1 MTLFKEISDFIKKIR
16 YIKAKNLTIG
26 LVPTMGALHKGHLS
40 LVERSLVEND
50 FTIVSVFINPTQ
62 FNDKEDLAN
71 YPKNLTKDC
80 DFLEAISDDI
90 IIFAPEISDVYDK
103 NISVKKF
110 DFQGLDRFM
119 EGKYR
124 KGHFEGV
131 ATVVSRLFEIVK
143 PNKAYFGEKDYQQ
156 LKIIQQL
163 VVQYR
168 IPVNIIGCKI
178 IREDDGLALSS
189 RNSKLGSH
197 SRNIASKI
205 FELLNYCRVHFD
217 SMNLDEIINHVNI
230 FFEKISEIELEY
242 FIIADSETL
251 IPAKEIVKD
260 KQYRAFVAVRLEG
273 VRLIDNLSLIH
284 I

>member
-1 MTLFKEISDFIKKIR
+1 MTLFKEKFDLNKKIG
-16 YIKAKNLTIG
+16 YIKEKNLTIG
-26 LVPTMGALHKGHLS
+26 LVPTMGALHKGHVS

-50 FTIVSVFINPTQ
+50 FTIVSIFINPTQ

-251 IPAKEIVKD
+251 IPAKEIIKD

-273 VRLIDNLSLIH
+273 VRLIDNIELN
-284 I
+284 

>member
-1 MTLFKEISDFIKKIR
+1 MTLFKEKSDLNKKIG
-16 YIKAKNLTIG
+16 YIKEKNLTIG

-40 LVERSLVEND
+40 LVEKSLVEND
-50 FTIVSVFINPTQ
+50 FTIVSIFINPTQ

-90 IIFAPEISDVYDK
+90 IIFAPEISDIYDK

-156 LKIIQQL
+156 LKIIQQI

-168 IPVNIIGCKI
+168 IPVNIIGCKT

-189 RNSKLGSH
+189 RNTKLGPY

-205 FELLNYCRVHFD
+205 FELLNYCRIHFD

-251 IPAKEIVKD
+251 IPAKEIIKD
-260 KQYRAFVAVRLEG
+260 KQYRAFVAVRLDG
-273 VRLIDNLSLIH
+273 VRLIDNIELN
-284 I
+284 

>member
-1 MTLFKEISDFIKKIR
+1 MTLFKEKSDLNKKIG
-16 YIKAKNLTIG
+16 YIKEKNLTIG
-26 LVPTMGALHKGHLS
+26 LVPTMGALHKGHVS

-50 FTIVSVFINPTQ
+50 FTIVSIFINPTQ

-251 IPAKEIVKD
+251 IPAKEIIKD
-260 KQYRAFVAVRLEG
+260 KQYRAFVAVRLDG
-273 VRLIDNLSLIH
+273 VRLIDNIELN
-284 I
+284 

>member
-1 MTLFKEISDFIKKIR
+1 MALFKEKSDLNKKIG
-16 YIKAKNLTIG
+16 YIKEKNLTIG

-50 FTIVSVFINPTQ
+50 FTIVSIFINPTQ

-90 IIFAPEISDVYDK
+90 IIFAPEISDIYDK

-251 IPAKEIVKD
+251 IPAKEIIKD

-273 VRLIDNLSLIH
+273 VRLIDNIELN
-284 I
+284 

>member
-1 MTLFKEISDFIKKIR
+1 MALFKEKSDLNKKIG
-16 YIKAKNLTIG
+16 YIKEKNLTIG

-50 FTIVSVFINPTQ
+50 FTIVSIFINPTQ

-90 IIFAPEISDVYDK
+90 IIFAPEISDIYDK

-251 IPAKEIVKD
+251 IPAKEIIEE
-260 KQYRAFVAVRLEG
+260 KQYRAFVAVRLDG
-273 VRLIDNLSLIH
+273 VRLIDNIELN
-284 I
+284 

>member
-1 MTLFKEISDFIKKIR
+1 MALFKEKSDLNKKIG
-16 YIKAKNLTIG
+16 YIKEKNLTIG

-40 LVERSLVEND
+40 LVEKSLVEND

-90 IIFAPEISDVYDK
+90 IIFAPEISDIYDK

-251 IPAKEIVKD
+251 IPAKEIIKD
-260 KQYRAFVAVRLEG
+260 KQYRAFVAVRLHG
-273 VRLIDNLSLIH
+273 VRLIDNIELN
-284 I
+284 

>member
-1 MTLFKEISDFIKKIR
+1 MALFKEKSDLNKKIG
-16 YIKAKNLTIG
+16 YIKEKNLTIG

-40 LVERSLVEND
+40 LVERSLAEND
-50 FTIVSVFINPTQ
+50 FTIVSIFINPTQ

-90 IIFAPEISDVYDK
+90 IIFAPEISDIYDK

-205 FELLNYCRVHFD
+205 FELLNYCRAHFD
-217 SMNLDEIINHVNI
+217 SMNLDEIISHVNI
-230 FFEKISEIELEY
+230 FFEKTSEIELEY
-242 FIIADSETL
+242 FIIADSQTL
-251 IPAKEIVKD
+251 IPVKEIIKD
-260 KQYRAFVAVRLEG
+260 KQYRAFVAVRLDG
-273 VRLIDNLSLIH
+273 VRLIDNIELN
-284 I
+284 

>member
-1 MTLFKEISDFIKKIR
+1 MTLFKEKSDLNKKIG
-16 YIKAKNLTIG
+16 YIKEKNLTIG
-26 LVPTMGALHKGHLS
+26 LIPTMGALHKGHLS
-40 LVERSLVEND
+40 LVERSLLEND
-50 FTIVSVFINPTQ
+50 FTIVSIFINPTQ

-90 IIFAPEISDVYDK
+90 IIFAPEISDLYDK

-251 IPAKEIVKD
+251 IPAKEIIKD
-260 KQYRAFVAVRLEG
+260 KQYRAFVAVRLDG
-273 VRLIDNLSLIH
+273 VRLIDNIELN
-284 I
+284 

>member
-1 MTLFKEISDFIKKIR
+1 MTLFKEKSDLNKKIG
-16 YIKAKNLTIG
+16 YIKEKNLTIG

-40 LVERSLVEND
+40 LVERSLLEND
-50 FTIVSVFINPTQ
+50 FTIVSIFINPTQ

-80 DFLEAISDDI
+80 DFLESISDDI
-90 IIFAPEISDVYDK
+90 IIFAPDISDVYDK

-251 IPAKEIVKD
+251 IPAKEIIKD
-260 KQYRAFVAVRLEG
+260 KQYRAFVAVRLDG
-273 VRLIDNLSLIH
+273 VRLIDNIELN
-284 I
+284 

>member
-1 MTLFKEISDFIKKIR
+1 MTLFKEKSDLNKKIG
-16 YIKAKNLTIG
+16 YIKEKNLTIG

-80 DFLEAISDDI
+80 DFLESISDDI
-90 IIFAPEISDVYDK
+90 IIFAPDISDVYDK

-251 IPAKEIVKD
+251 IPAKEIIKD
-260 KQYRAFVAVRLEG
+260 KQYRAFVAVRLDG
-273 VRLIDNLSLIH
+273 VRLIDNIELN
-284 I
+284 

>member
-1 MTLFKEISDFIKKIR
+1 MTLFKEISDLIKKIR
-16 YIKAKNLTIG
+16 YIKEKNLTIG

-40 LVERSLVEND
+40 LVERSLIEND
-50 FTIVSVFINPTQ
+50 FTIVSIFINPTQ

-90 IIFAPEISDVYDK
+90 IIFAPEISDIYDK

-251 IPAKEIVKD
+251 IPAKEIIKD
-260 KQYRAFVAVRLEG
+260 KQYRAFVAVRLDG
-273 VRLIDNLSLIH
+273 VRLIDNIELN
-284 I
+284 

>member
-1 MTLFKEISDFIKKIR
+1 
-16 YIKAKNLTIG
+16 
-26 LVPTMGALHKGHLS
+26 MGALHKGHLS
-40 LVERSLVEND
+40 LVEKSLVEND
-50 FTIVSVFINPTQ
+50 FTIVSIFINPTQ

-205 FELLNYCRVHFD
+205 FELLNYCCLLYTSD
-217 SMNLDEIINHVNI
+217 AADE
-230 FFEKISEIELEY
+230 
-242 FIIADSETL
+242 
-251 IPAKEIVKD
+251 
-260 KQYRAFVAVRLEG
+260 
-273 VRLIDNLSLIH
+273 
-284 I
+284 

>member
-1 MTLFKEISDFIKKIR
+1 MTLFKEKSDLNKKIG
-16 YIKAKNLTIG
+16 YIKEKNLTIG

-40 LVERSLVEND
+40 LVEKSLVEND
-50 FTIVSVFINPTQ
+50 FTIVSIFINPTQ

-251 IPAKEIVKD
+251 IPAKEIIKD
-260 KQYRAFVAVRLEG
+260 KQYRAFVAVRLDG
-273 VRLIDNLSLIH
+273 VRLIDNIELN
-284 I
+284 

>member
-1 MTLFKEISDFIKKIR
+1 MALFKEKSDLNKKIG
-16 YIKAKNLTIG
+16 YIKEKNLTIG

-40 LVERSLVEND
+40 LVEKSLVEND
-50 FTIVSVFINPTQ
+50 FTIVSIFINPTQ

-90 IIFAPEISDVYDK
+90 IIFAPEISDIYDK

-251 IPAKEIVKD
+251 IPAKEIIKN

-273 VRLIDNLSLIH
+273 VRLIDNIELK
-284 I
+284 

>member
-1 MTLFKEISDFIKKIR
+1 MALFKEKSDLNKKIG
-16 YIKAKNLTIG
+16 YIKEKNLTIG

-40 LVERSLVEND
+40 LVERSLLEND
-50 FTIVSVFINPTQ
+50 FTIVSIFINPTQ

-251 IPAKEIVKD
+251 IPAKEIIKD
-260 KQYRAFVAVRLEG
+260 KQYRAFVAVRLDG
-273 VRLIDNLSLIH
+273 VRLIDNIELN
-284 I
+284 

>member
-1 MTLFKEISDFIKKIR
+1 MALFKEKSDLNKKIG
-16 YIKAKNLTIG
+16 YIKEKNLTIG

-50 FTIVSVFINPTQ
+50 FTIVSIFINPTQ

-251 IPAKEIVKD
+251 IPAKEIIKD
-260 KQYRAFVAVRLEG
+260 KQYRAFVAVRLDG
-273 VRLIDNLSLIH
+273 VRLIDNIELN
-284 I
+284 

>member
-1 MTLFKEISDFIKKIR
+1 MALFKEKSDLNKKIG
-16 YIKAKNLTIG
+16 YIKEKNLTIG

-40 LVERSLVEND
+40 LVEKSLVEND
-50 FTIVSVFINPTQ
+50 FTIVSIFINPTQ

-90 IIFAPEISDVYDK
+90 IIFAPEISDIYDK

-242 FIIADSETL
+242 FIIADSKNL
-251 IPAKEIVKD
+251 IPVKEISKD
-260 KQYRAFVAVRLEG
+260 KQYRAFVAVRIEG
-273 VRLIDNLSLIH
+273 IRLIDNIELN
-284 I
+284 

>member
-1 MTLFKEISDFIKKIR
+1 MTLFKEKSDLNKKIG
-16 YIKAKNLTIG
+16 YIKEKNLTIG

-40 LVERSLVEND
+40 LVEKSLVEND

-251 IPAKEIVKD
+251 IPAKEIIKD
-260 KQYRAFVAVRLEG
+260 KQYRAFVAVRLDG
-273 VRLIDNLSLIH
+273 VRLIDNIELN
-284 I
+284 

>member
-16 YIKAKNLTIG
+16 YIKEKNLTIG

-40 LVERSLVEND
+40 LVERSLIEND
-50 FTIVSVFINPTQ
+50 FTTVSIFINPTQ
-62 FNDKEDLAN
+62 FNDKEDLIN

-80 DFLEAISDDI
+80 DFLEVISDDI
-90 IIFAPEISDVYDK
+90 IVFAPEISDIYDK

-110 DFQGLDRFM
+110 NFQGLDRFM
-119 EGKYR
+119 EGNNR

-143 PNKAYFGEKDYQQ
+143 PNQAYFGEKDYQQ
-156 LKIIQQL
+156 LKIIKQL
-163 VVQYR
+163 VVQNR
-168 IPVNIIGCKI
+168 IPVNIIGCKT

-189 RNSKLGSH
+189 RNSKLGPH

-205 FELLNYCRVHFD
+205 FELLNYCRINFH
-217 SMNLDEIINHVNI
+217 SMNLDEIISYVNI

-251 IPAKEIVKD
+251 IPAKEIIEE
-260 KQYRAFVAVRLEG
+260 KQYRAFVAVRLDG
-273 VRLIDNLSLIH
+273 VRLIDNIELNK
-284 I
+284 

>member
-1 MTLFKEISDFIKKIR
+1 MTLFKEKSDLNKKIG
-16 YIKAKNLTIG
+16 YIKEKNLTIG
-26 LVPTMGALHKGHLS
+26 LIPTMGALHKGHLS
-40 LVERSLVEND
+40 LVERSLLEND
-50 FTIVSVFINPTQ
+50 FTIVSIFINPTQ

-80 DFLEAISDDI
+80 DFLESISDDI
-90 IIFAPEISDVYDK
+90 IIFAPDISDVYDK

-251 IPAKEIVKD
+251 IPAKEIIKD
-260 KQYRAFVAVRLEG
+260 KQYRAFVAVRLDG
-273 VRLIDNLSLIH
+273 VRLIDNIELN
-284 I
+284 

>member
-1 MTLFKEISDFIKKIR
+1 MTLFKEKSDLNKKIG
-16 YIKAKNLTIG
+16 YIKEKNLTIG

-40 LVERSLVEND
+40 LVERSLLEND
-50 FTIVSVFINPTQ
+50 FTIVSIFINPTQ

-90 IIFAPEISDVYDK
+90 IIFAPDISDVYDK

-251 IPAKEIVKD
+251 IPAKEIIKD
-260 KQYRAFVAVRLEG
+260 KQYRAFVAVRLDG
-273 VRLIDNLSLIH
+273 VRLIDNIELN
-284 I
+284 

>member
-1 MTLFKEISDFIKKIR
+1 MTLFKEKSDLNKKIG
-16 YIKAKNLTIG
+16 YIKEKNLTIG
-26 LVPTMGALHKGHLS
+26 LIPTMGALHKGHLS
-40 LVERSLVEND
+40 LVEKSLVEND
-50 FTIVSVFINPTQ
+50 FTIVSIFINPTQ

-251 IPAKEIVKD
+251 IPAKEIIKD
-260 KQYRAFVAVRLEG
+260 KQYRAFVAVRLDG
-273 VRLIDNLSLIH
+273 VRLIDNIELN
-284 I
+284 

>member
-1 MTLFKEISDFIKKIR
+1 MTLFKEKSDLNKKIG
-16 YIKAKNLTIG
+16 YIKEKNLTIG
-26 LVPTMGALHKGHLS
+26 LIPTMGALHKGHLS

-50 FTIVSVFINPTQ
+50 FTIVSIFINPTQ

-251 IPAKEIVKD
+251 IPAKEIIKD
-260 KQYRAFVAVRLEG
+260 KQYRAFVAVRLDG
-273 VRLIDNLSLIH
+273 VRLIDNIELN
-284 I
+284 

>member
-1 MTLFKEISDFIKKIR
+1 MALFKEKSDLNKKIG
-16 YIKAKNLTIG
+16 YIKEKNLTIG

-50 FTIVSVFINPTQ
+50 FTIVSIFINPTQ

-90 IIFAPEISDVYDK
+90 IIFAPEISDIYDK

-163 VVQYR
+163 VVQNR

-251 IPAKEIVKD
+251 IPAKEIIKD
-260 KQYRAFVAVRLEG
+260 KQYRAFVAVRLDG
-273 VRLIDNLSLIH
+273 VRLIDNIELN
-284 I
+284 

>member
-1 MTLFKEISDFIKKIR
+1 MALFKEKSDLNKKIG
-16 YIKAKNLTIG
+16 YIKEKNLTIG

-90 IIFAPEISDVYDK
+90 IIFAPEISDIYDK

-251 IPAKEIVKD
+251 IPAKEIIKD
-260 KQYRAFVAVRLEG
+260 KQYRAFVAVRLDG
-273 VRLIDNLSLIH
+273 VRLIDNIELN
-284 I
+284 

>member
-1 MTLFKEISDFIKKIR
+1 MALFKEKSDLNKKIG
-16 YIKAKNLTIG
+16 YIKEKNLTIG

-40 LVERSLVEND
+40 LVEKSLVEND
-50 FTIVSVFINPTQ
+50 FTIVSIFINPTQ

-251 IPAKEIVKD
+251 IPAKEIIKD
-260 KQYRAFVAVRLEG
+260 KQYRAFVAVRLHG
-273 VRLIDNLSLIH
+273 VRLIDNIELN
-284 I
+284 

>member
-16 YIKAKNLTIG
+16 YIKEKNLTIG

-40 LVERSLVEND
+40 LVERSLIEND
-50 FTIVSVFINPTQ
+50 FTTVSIFINPTQ
-62 FNDKEDLAN
+62 FNDKEDLIN

-80 DFLEAISDDI
+80 DFLEVISDDI
-90 IIFAPEISDVYDK
+90 IVFAPEISDIYDK

-110 DFQGLDRFM
+110 NFQGLDRFM
-119 EGKYR
+119 EGKNR

-251 IPAKEIVKD
+251 IPAKEIIEQ
-260 KQYRAFVAVRLEG
+260 KQYRAFVAVRLDG
-273 VRLIDNLSLIH
+273 VRLIDNIELNK
-284 I
+284 

>member
-1 MTLFKEISDFIKKIR
+1 MTLFKEKSNLNKKIG
-16 YIKAKNLTIG
+16 YIKEKNLTIG

-40 LVERSLVEND
+40 LVEKSLVEND
-50 FTIVSVFINPTQ
+50 FTIVSIFINPTQ

-90 IIFAPEISDVYDK
+90 IIFAPEISDIYDK

-251 IPAKEIVKD
+251 IPAKEIIKD
-260 KQYRAFVAVRLEG
+260 KQYRAFVAVRLDG
-273 VRLIDNLSLIH
+273 VRLIDNIELN
-284 I
+284 

>member
-1 MTLFKEISDFIKKIR
+1 MTLFKEKSDLNKKIG
-16 YIKAKNLTIG
+16 YIKEKNLTIG

-50 FTIVSVFINPTQ
+50 FTIVSIFINPTQ

-251 IPAKEIVKD
+251 IPAKEIIKD
-260 KQYRAFVAVRLEG
+260 KQYRAFVAVRLHG
-273 VRLIDNLSLIH
+273 VRLIDNIELN
-284 I
+284 

>member
-1 MTLFKEISDFIKKIR
+1 MTLFKEKSDLNKKIG
-16 YIKAKNLTIG
+16 YIKEKNLTIG

-40 LVERSLVEND
+40 LVEKSLVEND
-50 FTIVSVFINPTQ
+50 FTIVSIFINPTQ

-90 IIFAPEISDVYDK
+90 IIFAPEISDIYDK

-189 RNSKLGSH
+189 RNSKLVSH

-251 IPAKEIVKD
+251 IPAKEIIKD

-273 VRLIDNLSLIH
+273 VRLIDNIELN
-284 I
+284 

>member
-1 MTLFKEISDFIKKIR
+1 MTLFKEKSDLNKKIG
-16 YIKAKNLTIG
+16 YIKEKNLTIG
-26 LVPTMGALHKGHLS
+26 LIPTMGALHKGHLS
-40 LVERSLVEND
+40 LVERSLLEND
-50 FTIVSVFINPTQ
+50 FTIVSIFINPTQ

-80 DFLEAISDDI
+80 DFLESISDDI

-251 IPAKEIVKD
+251 IPAKEIIKD
-260 KQYRAFVAVRLEG
+260 KQYRAFVAVRLDG
-273 VRLIDNLSLIH
+273 VRLIDNIELN
-284 I
+284 

>member
-1 MTLFKEISDFIKKIR
+1 MALFKEKSDLNKKIG
-16 YIKAKNLTIG
+16 YIKEKNITIG

-40 LVERSLVEND
+40 FVERSLVEND

-90 IIFAPEISDVYDK
+90 IIFAPEISDIYDK

-251 IPAKEIVKD
+251 IPAKEIIKD
-260 KQYRAFVAVRLEG
+260 KQYRAFVAVRLDG
-273 VRLIDNLSLIH
+273 VRLIDNIELN
-284 I
+284 

>member
-1 MTLFKEISDFIKKIR
+1 MTLFKEKSDLNKKIG
-16 YIKAKNLTIG
+16 YIKEKNLTIG

-50 FTIVSVFINPTQ
+50 FTIVSIFINPTQ

-90 IIFAPEISDVYDK
+90 IIFAPEISDIYDK

-251 IPAKEIVKD
+251 IPAKEIIKD
-260 KQYRAFVAVRLEG
+260 KQYRAFVAVRLHG
-273 VRLIDNLSLIH
+273 VRLIDNIELN
-284 I
+284 

>member
-1 MTLFKEISDFIKKIR
+1 MALFKEKSDLNKKIG
-16 YIKAKNLTIG
+16 YIKEKNLTIG

-40 LVERSLVEND
+40 LVEKSLVEND
-50 FTIVSVFINPTQ
+50 FTIVSIFINPTQ

-90 IIFAPEISDVYDK
+90 IIFAPEISDIYDK

-251 IPAKEIVKD
+251 IPAKEIIKD
-260 KQYRAFVAVRLEG
+260 KQYRAFVAVRLHG
-273 VRLIDNLSLIH
+273 VRLIDNIELN
-284 I
+284 

>member
-1 MTLFKEISDFIKKIR
+1 MTLFKEKSDLNKKIG
-16 YIKAKNLTIG
+16 YIKEKNLTIG

-50 FTIVSVFINPTQ
+50 FTIVSIFINPTQ

-163 VVQYR
+163 VVQNR
-168 IPVNIIGCKI
+168 IPVNVIGCKI

-251 IPAKEIVKD
+251 IPAKEIIKD
-260 KQYRAFVAVRLEG
+260 KQYRAFVAVRLDG
-273 VRLIDNLSLIH
+273 VRLIDNIELN
-284 I
+284 

>member
-1 MTLFKEISDFIKKIR
+1 MALFKEKSDLNKKIG
-16 YIKAKNLTIG
+16 YIKEKNLTIG

-40 LVERSLVEND
+40 LVERSLLEND
-50 FTIVSVFINPTQ
+50 FTIVSIFINPTQ

-90 IIFAPEISDVYDK
+90 IIFAPEISDIYDK

-251 IPAKEIVKD
+251 IPAKEIIKD
-260 KQYRAFVAVRLEG
+260 KQYRAFVAVRLDG
-273 VRLIDNLSLIH
+273 VRLIDNIELN
-284 I
+284 

>member
-1 MTLFKEISDFIKKIR
+1 MALFKEKSDLNKKIG
-16 YIKAKNLTIG
+16 YIKEKNLTIG

-50 FTIVSVFINPTQ
+50 FTIVSIFINPTQ

-90 IIFAPEISDVYDK
+90 IIFAPEISDIYDK

-251 IPAKEIVKD
+251 IPAKEIIKD
-260 KQYRAFVAVRLEG
+260 KQYRAFVAVRLHG
-273 VRLIDNLSLIH
+273 VRLIDNIELN
-284 I
+284 

>member
-1 MTLFKEISDFIKKIR
+1 MTLFKEKSDLNKKIG
-16 YIKAKNLTIG
+16 YIKEKNLTIG

-40 LVERSLVEND
+40 LVERSLLEND
-50 FTIVSVFINPTQ
+50 FTIVSIFINPTQ

-251 IPAKEIVKD
+251 IPAKEIIKD
-260 KQYRAFVAVRLEG
+260 KQYRAFVAVRLDG
-273 VRLIDNLSLIH
+273 VRLIDNIELN
-284 I
+284 

>member
-1 MTLFKEISDFIKKIR
+1 MTLFKEKSDLNKKIG
-16 YIKAKNLTIG
+16 YIKEKNLTIG

-50 FTIVSVFINPTQ
+50 FTIVSIFINPTQ

-110 DFQGLDRFM
+110 DFHGLDRFM
-119 EGKYR
+119 EGVYR
-124 KGHFEGV
+124 KGHFQGV

-143 PNKAYFGEKDYQQ
+143 PNKVYFGEKDYQQ

-205 FELLNYCRVHFD
+205 FELLNYCRAHFD

-251 IPAKEIVKD
+251 IPAKEIIKD
-260 KQYRAFVAVRLEG
+260 KQYRAFVAVRLDG
-273 VRLIDNLSLIH
+273 VRLIDNIELN
-284 I
+284 